1 MKFTQLKQHLLNE
14 KLFPCYLVYGEDAG
28 VRYFARRLFE
38 KRITSFAE
46 LNVNYFE
53 GKDDATSIVDVCQGF
68 PFMSDYRLVY
78 VRDFVSNAKQIEEYL
93 KTPCP
98 TTILVFE
105 SESVGNNL
113 KKIMQTATVVDCS
126 RLDEKFLSS
135 YVASQVKKAG
145 CQITVSATNLLIEY
159 CNRYICKIDGEIAK
173 LTSETDVID
182 EQFVREKVSPELE
195 FAIYALSEVITLKDK
210 EKTLSYLD
218 KLMLDGNSPVAIL
231 GMLYNHFRKLFYVGI
246 NKTSD
251 TLSADLNVKEYSLK
265 FAFAQSEKYSPVTL
279 KKICD
284 VIGESDYAFKSG
296 KMTDKN
302 ALYSCVLRILNI

>member
-14 KLFPCYLVYGEDAG
+14 KPFPCYLVYGEDAG

-38 KRITSFAE
+38 KRISSFPE
-46 LNVNYFE
+46 LNVNNFE

-78 VRDFVSNAKQIEEYL
+78 VRDFASNAKQIEDYL
-93 KTPCP
+93 KNPCP

-126 RLDEKFLSS
+126 RLDEKFLSA

-145 CQITVSATNLLIEY
+145 CQITVTATNLLIEY

-173 LTSETDVID
+173 LTSEVDLIND
-182 EQFVREKVSPELE
+182 QIIREKVSPELE
-195 FAIYALSEVITLKDK
+195 FAVYALSEVITARDK
-210 EKTLSYLD
+210 EKTLAYLD
-218 KLMLDGNSPVAIL
+218 KLLLDGNSPVVIL
-231 GMLYNHFRKLFYVGI
+231 SMLYNHFRKLFYVGI

-251 TLSADLNVKEYSLK
+251 TLSSDLNVKEYTLK
-265 FAFAQSEKYSPVTL
+265 FAFAQSAKFSPVSL
-279 KKICD
+279 KKMCD
-284 VIGESDYAFKSG
+284 VIGESDYSFKSG

-302 ALYSCVLRILNI
+302 ALYSCVLRLLNI